1 MRNLVKISAV
11 LILLFSGCSLIGDD
25 RNELALARVGDE
37 YLYMSDITSKIPKG
51 IPAHDSLSM
60 AKAIINQWIEKN
72 ILIKQAE
79 QYVPEEELDIEEKIE
94 QYRNSLL
101 TYYYE
106 TQLIKQTVDTNVSTD
121 NISAYYGKNKTN
133 FLLEKELIKVNYIVV
148 PRDYERISEAKKIFF
163 GNQNTAEIEAYCK
176 ENNLVYYLE
185 PEWQYYEDLSLE
197 VPFRLTSVKSIDFSE
212 ATRQNEEY
220 FYFIRILG
228 TRGINETKPV
238 GFVEKQVRSIIRNQR
253 KTDFLKKMR
262 QDIVNKGFQ
271 DNTIEI
277 Y

>member
-1 MRNLVKISAV
+1 MRNLVKISAI

-25 RNELALARVGDE
+25 RDELALARVGDE

-51 IPAHDSLSM
+51 IPARDSLSM
-60 AKAIINQWIEKN
+60 AKAIINQWIEKH
-72 ILIKQAE
+72 ILIEQAE
-79 QYVPEEELDIEEKIE
+79 QNVPEEELDFEKKIE

-106 TQLIKQTVDTNVSTD
+106 TQLIKQKVDTNVSMEE
-121 NISAYYGKNKTN
+121 IRAYYAKNKTN

-148 PRDYERISEAKKIFF
+148 PRDYARVSEARKIFF
-163 GNQNTAEIEAYCK
+163 GNQNTDEIEAYCK
-176 ENNLVYYLE
+176 ENNLVYFLE
-185 PEWQYYEDLSLE
+185 PEWQQYEELSME
-197 VPFRLTSVKSIDFSE
+197 IPFRLTSVKSIDYSE

-228 TRGINETKPV
+228 TRGINEIKPI
-238 GFVEKQVRSIIRNQR
+238 GFVEKQIRNIIRNQR

-262 QDIVNKGFQ
+262 QDIVNKGFE